1 MAKVDYCVIG
11 YGRFGGQV
19 ADQLNE
25 LGKRVMVIEGDSN
38 LCDKISRLHE
48 IVIKADA
55 TDINALADCGVKN
68 VKNIIVG
75 TSAIENSIMICA
87 NLRQLGCENI
97 IARAKNQTHERVL
110 KTMGITNVITPETE
124 IANKLAIQLVYN
136 LGADITAINKE
147 ICWVKSVV
155 TNPDI
160 LHKNIY
166 GLQLKE
172 SLDAIVVSIQRK
184 DEIIFPI
191 KQNSQFKIGDI
202 VSLVCPNRNI
212 KKVIE
217 ILSLDK

>member
-1 MAKVDYCVIG
+1 MAKVEYCVIG

-75 TSAIENSIMICA
+75 TSEIENSIMICA

-97 IARAKNQTHERVL
+97 IARAKNLTHERVL

-147 ICWVKSVV
+147 ICWVKSIV
-155 TNPDI
+155 TNPSI
-160 LHKNIY
+160 LHKNIFNL
-166 GLQLKE
+166 GLKE
-172 SLDAIVVSIQRK
+172 KLDSIVISIQRK

-202 VSLVCPNRNI
+202 VSVVCPNTNL
-212 KKVIE
+212 KKVISFLTE
-217 ILSLDK
+217 EK

>member
-1 MAKVDYCVIG
+1 MAKVEYCVIG
-11 YGRFGGQV
+11 YGRFGQQV
-19 ADQLNE
+19 ADQLNQ
-25 LGKRVMVIEGDSN
+25 LGKNVMVVEGESA

-68 VKNIIVG
+68 VKNIIVA
-75 TSAIENSIMICA
+75 TSEIENSIMICA

-110 KTMGITNVITPETE
+110 KTMGITNVVTPETE

-147 ICWVKSVV
+147 ICWVKTVV
-155 TNPDI
+155 TNSSI
-160 LHKNIY
+160 LHKNIFN
-166 GLQLKE
+166 LELKE
-172 SLDAIVVSIQRK
+172 KLDAIIVSIQRK
-184 DEIIFPI
+184 EDIIFPI
-191 KQNSQFKIGDI
+191 KQDAQFKIGDI
-202 VSLVCPNRNI
+202 ASIVCPNKNI

-217 ILSLDK
+217 FLTQEK

>member
-1 MAKVDYCVIG
+1 MAKVEYCVIG

-75 TSAIENSIMICA
+75 TSEIESSIMICA

-97 IARAKNQTHERVL
+97 IARAKNLTHERVL

-155 TNPDI
+155 TNPSI
-160 LHKNIY
+160 LHKNVFN
-166 GLQLKE
+166 LALKE
-172 SLDAIVVSIQRK
+172 KLDSLVISIQRK
-184 DEIIFPI
+184 DDIIFPI
-191 KQNSQFKIGDI
+191 KQNTQFKIGDI
-202 VSLVCPNRNI
+202 VSIVCPNTNI
-212 KKVIE
+212 KKVISF
-217 ILSLDK
+217 LTADK

>member
-1 MAKVDYCVIG
+1 MAKVEYCVIG

-25 LGKRVMVIEGDSN
+25 LGKRVMVIEADSA

-68 VKNIIVG
+68 INNVIVG

-87 NLRQLGCENI
+87 NLRQLGVENI
-97 IARAKNQTHERVL
+97 IARAKNSTHERVL
-110 KTMGITNVITPETE
+110 KTMGITNVITPEIE

-136 LGADITAINKE
+136 LGADISAINKQ
-147 ICWVKSVV
+147 ICWVKTVV

-160 LHKNIY
+160 LHKNVFAFE
-166 GLQLKE
+166 LKE
-172 SLDAIVVSIQRK
+172 KYDALIITIQRK
-184 DEIIFPI
+184 DQIIFPI
-191 KQNSQFKIGDI
+191 TKVTQFKIGDI
-202 VSLVCPNRNI
+202 VSIVCPNDNI
-212 KKVIE
+212 KKIIS
-217 ILSLDK
+217 ILTQNK

>member
-1 MAKVDYCVIG
+1 MAKVEYCIIG

-25 LGKRVMVIEGDSN
+25 LGKRVMVIEGDSS

-75 TSAIENSIMICA
+75 TSEIESSIMICA
-87 NLRQLGCENI
+87 NLRQLGCENV

-124 IANKLAIQLVYN
+124 VANKLAIQLVYN

-147 ICWVKSVV
+147 ICWVKSIV
-155 TNPDI
+155 TNPAI
-160 LHKNIY
+160 LHKNIFNL
-166 GLQLKE
+166 GLKE
-172 SLDAIVVSIQRK
+172 KLDSIVISIQRK

-191 KQNSQFKIGDI
+191 KQNTQFKIGDV
-202 VSLVCPNRNI
+202 VSVVCPNGNL
-212 KKVIE
+212 KKVISFLTQE
-217 ILSLDK
+217 K

>member
-55 TDINALADCGVKN
+55 TDINALADCGVRN

-147 ICWVKSVV
+147 VCWVKSVI
-155 TNPDI
+155 TNPSI
-160 LHKNIY
+160 IHKNIFN
-166 GLQLKE
+166 LQLKE
-172 SLDAIVVSIQRK
+172 NLDAIVVSIQRK

-191 KQNSQFKIGDI
+191 KNNTQFKIGDI
-202 VSLVCPNRNI
+202 ASIVCPNKNI
-212 KKVIE
+212 KKLIDV
-217 ILSLDK
+217 LTLDK

>member
-1 MAKVDYCVIG
+1 MAKVEYAVIG
-11 YGRFGGQV
+11 YGRFGAQV
-19 ADQLNE
+19 ADQLHE
-25 LGKRVMVIEGDSN
+25 LGKNVMVIENDSL

-68 VKNIIVG
+68 VKTIVVA
-75 TSAIENSIMICA
+75 TSEIENSIMICA
-87 NLRQLGCENI
+87 NLRQLGCENV

-147 ICWVKSVV
+147 VCWIKVVV

-160 LHKNIY
+160 LHKNAY
-166 GLQLKE
+166 SLGLKE
-172 SLDAIVVSIQRK
+172 NLDALIISAQRK

-191 KQNSQFKIGDI
+191 KQNTQFKIGDI
-202 VSLVCPNRNI
+202 VSVVCPNSNI
-212 KKVIE
+212 KKVIGFLTQE
-217 ILSLDK
+217 K

>member
-75 TSAIENSIMICA
+75 TSEIENSIMICA

-136 LGADITAINKE
+136 LGADISAINKE

-172 SLDAIVVSIQRK
+172 NLDAIVVSIQRK

-191 KQNSQFKIGDI
+191 KQNTQFKIGDI
-202 VSLVCPNRNI
+202 ASLVCPNRNI
-212 KKVIE
+212 KKVIDFLTLE
-217 ILSLDK
+217 K